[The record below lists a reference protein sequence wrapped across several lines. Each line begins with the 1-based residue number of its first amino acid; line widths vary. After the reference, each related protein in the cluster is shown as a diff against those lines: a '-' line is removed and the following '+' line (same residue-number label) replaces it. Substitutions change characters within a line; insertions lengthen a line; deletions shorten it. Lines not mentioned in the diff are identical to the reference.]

1 MYSKDEAKRIRQAF
15 WTALG
20 QYMGLH
26 ASAEGQKVNWINYKT
41 GLKHLYFRMEAGSRE
56 ATISIEI
63 AHPDEGIRALM
74 FEQFLSFRSLL
85 HGMLGEEWNW
95 IQEHTDEYG
104 KTTARISQT
113 ISGVSVFNQADWP
126 QLISF
131 FKPRMLTLDEFWT
144 DAQYSFDL
152 FK

>member
-1 MYSKDEAKRIRQAF
+1 KDEAKRIRQAF

-85 HGMLGEEWNW
+85 HGMLGEE
-95 IQEHTDEYG
+95 
-104 KTTARISQT
+104 
-113 ISGVSVFNQADWP
+113 
-126 QLISF
+126 
-131 FKPRMLTLDEFWT
+131 
-144 DAQYSFDL
+144 
-152 FK
+152 